1 MAVAMQKAPVRPPA
15 LELKDLVE
23 FAHQKVG
30 PDLLKRDDASHD
42 AIEICGQSGS
52 LLDGFRKIGLRCLA
66 YDYRAWISDSLVS
79 FLIDR
84 RVSNDVYKSI
94 ERSI

>member
-1 MAVAMQKAPVRPPA
+1 MAVAMQKAPVRPST

-23 FAHQKVG
+23 FAHPKVG
-30 PDLLKRDDASHD
+30 PDVLKRDDASHD

-52 LLDGFRKIGLRCLA
+52 LPDRFRKEGLRCLA
-66 YDYRAWISDSLVS
+66 YDYRARISDSLVS

-84 RVSNDVYKSI
+84 GMYNDV
-94 ERSI
+94 